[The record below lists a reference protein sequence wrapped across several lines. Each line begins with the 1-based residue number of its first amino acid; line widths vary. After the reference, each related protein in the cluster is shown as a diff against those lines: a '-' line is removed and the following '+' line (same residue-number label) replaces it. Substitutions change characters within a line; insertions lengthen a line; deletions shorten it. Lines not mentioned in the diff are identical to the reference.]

1 VRRGQ
6 RGARLRA
13 LVLLEHFLDGGLVHS
28 IPVGRAVELGA
39 TEIYV
44 LQVGRIERPLV
55 APRWPWE
62 VGMVA

>member
-1 VRRGQ
+1 
-6 RGARLRA
+6 
-13 LVLLEHFLDGGLVHS
+13 
-28 IPVGRAVELGA
+28 VGRAVELGA